1 MVCNRE
7 NGRDKM
13 ILEDADT
20 DTVITVFYV
29 QDYIMDNWYRGN
41 CNQKSLRDRFLKS
54 WFKHCN
60 EFAFM
65 IPYMITWVM
74 TGDLYWV

>member
-29 QDYIMDNWYRGN
+29 QEYIMDN
-41 CNQKSLRDRFLKS
+41 
-54 WFKHCN
+54 
-60 EFAFM
+60 
-65 IPYMITWVM
+65 
-74 TGDLYWV
+74 